1 MDDEVE
7 EESKD
12 DAAAAITAAT
22 IDLRDCLVAK
32 LREIL
37 RFLARK
43 AFECVRWF
51 LGFFNATSVLV
62 TCIHLRNHN
71 NLTL

>member
-12 DAAAAITAAT
+12 DAATAAAAITAAT

-62 TCIHLRNHN
+62 TCNPPKS
-71 NLTL
+71 

>member
-12 DAAAAITAAT
+12 DAATAAAITAAT

-62 TCIHLRNHN
+62 TCNHPKS
-71 NLTL
+71 